1 MYTRHE
7 ASQLRQEF
15 WTAFGLYMA
24 PVPSAEGEKI
34 AWVNYKTGEKF
45 CFFKMDAGNRSAS
58 IAVELHHPDAAVRHL
73 FFDQLYQLKPALEAQ
88 LGEAWQ
94 WQREA
99 TNEQGKACSRVW
111 CELCDVS
118 VFRKS
123 DWPLLVSF
131 FKPRITALDAFWS
144 EARYYFEALR

>member
-7 ASQLRQEF
+7 ASQMRQEF

-45 CFFKMDAGNRSAS
+45 CQFKMDAGSHSAS
-58 IAVELHHPDAAVRHL
+58 IAVEFRHPDEGIRNL
-73 FFDQLYQLKPALEAQ
+73 FFNQLYQLKANFETHLDESWH
-88 LGEAWQ
+88 WQ
-94 WQREA
+94 QQAADEY
-99 TNEQGKACSRVW
+99 GKKLSRVYR
-111 CELCDVS
+111 ELPDVS

-123 DWPLLVSF
+123 DWPALVSF
-131 FKPRITALDAFWS
+131 FKPRIIALDAFWS
-144 EARYYFEALR
+144 EARYFFEAIR